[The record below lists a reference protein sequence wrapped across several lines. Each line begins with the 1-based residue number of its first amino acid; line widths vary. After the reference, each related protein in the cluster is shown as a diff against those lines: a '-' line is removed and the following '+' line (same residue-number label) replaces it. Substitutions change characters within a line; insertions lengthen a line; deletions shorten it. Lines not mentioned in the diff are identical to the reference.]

1 MVIFNVLTIS
11 YFVADLKSMLP
22 RLARRINQK
31 QDPNSPPVSARGTPR
46 LGSEERIISVFNP
59 AQRSPSGSLKDNMS
73 PNLFNGTEE
82 YAEPRP
88 ARRRHTRKS
97 QTGSICYAA
106 ADLPPEIKSLRNQ
119 DIYNE
124 PDSAADR
131 ALHAVS
137 QMINNNNNS
146 SNNDTSYY
154 DNNVDFQQPA
164 SPSMSQQLMQRVEGR
179 IVQQDHAQYALTYG
193 MMLGIRVTVRKI
205 PVIAKILLLFFVF
218 LFFTNKL
225 FIFMIQTGRR
235 ELPGAQR
242 SSSLSSAPN

>member
-218 LFFTNKL
+218 LFFFSINCL
-225 FIFMIQTGRR
+225 F
-235 ELPGAQR
+235 L
-242 SSSLSSAPN
+242 